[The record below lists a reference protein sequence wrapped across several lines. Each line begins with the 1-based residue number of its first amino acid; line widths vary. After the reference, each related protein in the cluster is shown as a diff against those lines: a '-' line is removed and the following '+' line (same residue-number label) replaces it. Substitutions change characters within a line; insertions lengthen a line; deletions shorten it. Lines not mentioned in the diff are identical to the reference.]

1 MIDVIIPVYNTPLED
16 LKRCLDSIDSQT
28 FKDYI
33 VYIIDD
39 GSDEVT
45 HKWLDN
51 YVTDKD
57 NFKVRHVVNGGVSKA
72 RNLGIEISNSKYFTF
87 LDADDMVSDKFL
99 EEAFTLI
106 EENDLDLIV
115 GGYREICDGKV
126 LRVRSSLEN
135 LKIYENDT
143 LKLFLDKLI
152 SSKVQEDN
160 KEIGSAPLGRIY
172 TRLYRR
178 SVLGNLRFREDVFMS
193 EDTLYMIE
201 LMNLVKRV
209 GLTSLVWYDYYLN
222 SYSISN
228 KKLDEKVIKRNLK
241 FIEEIYLLMKNEI
254 DPRIKNSYKI
264 RILKGIRPL
273 YENVSVAE
281 KKNILE
287 LEYVREGL
295 LGVDLSGYKD
305 ILKEEEFLRELNLNE
320 DINNWQCW
328 EWKSTFARKLGKI
341 LDTPVYEIDSIVHD
355 DEKNVK
361 RTSSEQQ
368 AIIKRIDKK
377 KDWIIEGTLRKNLDN
392 LLSKADK
399 IIFLDIPVRVR
410 RFRIFKRFIRQKLGI
425 EKCNYKPSFKMLTNM
440 YKWTRDFERE
450 KVYFL
455 ERLGECQERL
465 IIVKDINSFVLD
477 DIEQIKMFKK
487 IEVFI
492 FFYVYAIMFLLIKIW
507 VS

>member
-28 FKDYI
+28 FKDYT

-39 GSDEVT
+39 GSGEVT

-241 FIEEIYLLMKNEI
+241 FI
-254 DPRIKNSYKI
+254 
-264 RILKGIRPL
+264 
-273 YENVSVAE
+273 
-281 KKNILE
+281 
-287 LEYVREGL
+287 
-295 LGVDLSGYKD
+295 
-305 ILKEEEFLRELNLNE
+305 
-320 DINNWQCW
+320 
-328 EWKSTFARKLGKI
+328 
-341 LDTPVYEIDSIVHD
+341 
-355 DEKNVK
+355 
-361 RTSSEQQ
+361 
-368 AIIKRIDKK
+368 
-377 KDWIIEGTLRKNLDN
+377 
-392 LLSKADK
+392 
-399 IIFLDIPVRVR
+399 
-410 RFRIFKRFIRQKLGI
+410 
-425 EKCNYKPSFKMLTNM
+425 
-440 YKWTRDFERE
+440 
-450 KVYFL
+450 
-455 ERLGECQERL
+455 
-465 IIVKDINSFVLD
+465 
-477 DIEQIKMFKK
+477 
-487 IEVFI
+487 
-492 FFYVYAIMFLLIKIW
+492 
-507 VS
+507 

>member
-28 FKDYI
+28 FKDYT

-152 SSKVQEDN
+152 SGKVQEDN
-160 KEIGSAPLGRIY
+160 KKIGSAPLGRIY

-222 SYSISN
+222 NYSISN

-254 DPRIKNSYKI
+254 DSRIKNSYKI
-264 RILKGIRPL
+264 RILKEIRPL

-320 DINNWQCW
+320 DINNW
-328 EWKSTFARKLGKI
+328 
-341 LDTPVYEIDSIVHD
+341 
-355 DEKNVK
+355 
-361 RTSSEQQ
+361 
-368 AIIKRIDKK
+368 
-377 KDWIIEGTLRKNLDN
+377 
-392 LLSKADK
+392 
-399 IIFLDIPVRVR
+399 
-410 RFRIFKRFIRQKLGI
+410 
-425 EKCNYKPSFKMLTNM
+425 
-440 YKWTRDFERE
+440 
-450 KVYFL
+450 
-455 ERLGECQERL
+455 
-465 IIVKDINSFVLD
+465 
-477 DIEQIKMFKK
+477 
-487 IEVFI
+487 
-492 FFYVYAIMFLLIKIW
+492 
-507 VS
+507 

>member
-1 MIDVIIPVYNTPLED
+1 M
-16 LKRCLDSIDSQT
+16 
-28 FKDYI
+28 
-33 VYIIDD
+33 
-39 GSDEVT
+39 
-45 HKWLDN
+45 
-51 YVTDKD
+51 
-57 NFKVRHVVNGGVSKA
+57 
-72 RNLGIEISNSKYFTF
+72 
-87 LDADDMVSDKFL
+87 
-99 EEAFTLI
+99 
-106 EENDLDLIV
+106 DLIV

-320 DINNWQCW
+320 DINNW
-328 EWKSTFARKLGKI
+328 
-341 LDTPVYEIDSIVHD
+341 
-355 DEKNVK
+355 
-361 RTSSEQQ
+361 
-368 AIIKRIDKK
+368 
-377 KDWIIEGTLRKNLDN
+377 
-392 LLSKADK
+392 
-399 IIFLDIPVRVR
+399 
-410 RFRIFKRFIRQKLGI
+410 
-425 EKCNYKPSFKMLTNM
+425 
-440 YKWTRDFERE
+440 
-450 KVYFL
+450 
-455 ERLGECQERL
+455 
-465 IIVKDINSFVLD
+465 
-477 DIEQIKMFKK
+477 
-487 IEVFI
+487 
-492 FFYVYAIMFLLIKIW
+492 
-507 VS
+507 